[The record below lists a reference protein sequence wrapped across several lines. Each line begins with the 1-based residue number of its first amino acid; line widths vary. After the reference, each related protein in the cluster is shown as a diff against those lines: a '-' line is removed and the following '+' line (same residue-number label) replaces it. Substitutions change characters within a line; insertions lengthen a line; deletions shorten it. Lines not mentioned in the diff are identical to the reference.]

1 MIELEIKSKN
11 NRITKTVI
19 NVQYI
24 RWIDLLIDSKE
35 LFIWVVGNEA
45 PLIFSDDI
53 LVNINILDIY
63 KRIKLLMMK

>member
-1 MIELEIKSKN
+1 MIELEIKSN
-11 NRITKTVI
+11 NGITKTVI

-63 KRIKLLMMK
+63 KRLKLLMMK

>member
-1 MIELEIKSKN
+1 MIELEIKAKN
-11 NRITKTVI
+11 NGITKTVI

-24 RWIDLLIDSKE
+24 RWIDLLVDSEE
-35 LFIWVVGNEA
+35 LLIWMVGNEA

-63 KRIKLLMMK
+63 KRIKILMMK